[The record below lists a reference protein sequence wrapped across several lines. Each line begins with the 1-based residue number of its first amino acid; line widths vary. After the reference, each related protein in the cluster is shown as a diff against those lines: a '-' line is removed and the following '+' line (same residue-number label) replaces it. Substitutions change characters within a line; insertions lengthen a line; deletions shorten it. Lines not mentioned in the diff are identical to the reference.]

1 MIRADA
7 LFNRRIF
14 VVGLA
19 TVLLAGLAMAVVAV
33 RADSHG
39 TTYVFADLIAEDGK
53 FELRMGATAY
63 FGYEAEQRIPTIP
76 GLIEIVLGPIKVG
89 DTLSFARC
97 RQSGSRSTVTH
108 RITLD
113 VLGIDHLLDDGR
125 FGADP
130 PGGAVGDSDDPTNNC
145 DFGPFTEAGEF
156 LVYDSTD
163 SDGHG
168 VIRII
173 VEAGPPP
180 PPPEPTGL
188 ETVVVNPV
196 KVDFESLASRSKE
209 EVWIYGSG
217 FAPHVELNLFVSLNG
232 VLYDINPQAKRDRRD
247 GGGSVWPLVTNQFG
261 TFATNWRLGRIT
273 RRNVGDESMAT
284 VLITDLAFND
294 LATTP
299 VALCNTAGRA
309 DFAAAN
315 PDAIEVTLGGLAEA
329 IADAIEAD
337 PTTKIAFHDGGG
349 LRSVAKDA
357 AIANES
363 DTVIVRNFATVD
375 GGFDNL
381 AVVSH
386 FDDFNTGSL
395 DGVVPDIIMITVPE
409 WCSASPVGDRDRIR
423 SAI

>member
-1 MIRADA
+1 MIRAGV
-7 LFNRRIF
+7 LLNRKA
-14 VVGLA
+14 VLVWLA
-19 TVLLAGLAMAVVAV
+19 AMLLAGLAMATVMV

-39 TTYVFADLIAEDGK
+39 TTYVMGDFVLEDGK
-53 FELRMGATAY
+53 FELRMGSTAY

-76 GLIEIVLGPIKVG
+76 GLIEIVMGPMQVG
-89 DTLSFARC
+89 DTISFARC
-97 RQSGSRSTVTH
+97 RQSGSRSTKPH
-108 RITLD
+108 RMTIEA
-113 VLGIDHLLDDGR
+113 LGIDHILS
-125 FGADP
+125 ADEG
-130 PGGAVGDSDDPTNNC
+130 GGAVGDSDDPNNNC
-145 DFGPFTEAGEF
+145 EFTFTEPGTF
-156 LVYDSTD
+156 IIDDSTD
-163 SDGHG
+163 PGEHG
-168 VIRII
+168 VAKFI
-173 VEAGPPP
+173 VEAGPPVP
-180 PPPEPTGL
+180 PPPPTGL

-196 KVDFESLASRSKE
+196 KVDFESLASRSKK

-217 FAPHVELNLFVSLNG
+217 FAPNIELNLFISLNG
-232 VLYDINPQAKRDRRD
+232 VLYDINPQPRRDRRD

-284 VLITDLAFND
+284 VLITDAAFND

-299 VALCNTAGRA
+299 IALCNTSGRA
-309 DFAAAN
+309 EFAEAN
-315 PDAIEVTLGGLAEA
+315 PDAVEVALGGLAEA

-337 PTTKIAFHDGGG
+337 PTAKIAFHDGGG

-363 DTVIVRNFATVD
+363 DTVIVRNFATVTD
-375 GGFDNL
+375 GFDNL

-386 FDDFNTGSL
+386 FDNFNTGSL

-423 SAI
+423 SSI

>member
-1 MIRADA
+1 MIRAGV
-7 LFNRRIF
+7 LLNRK
-14 VVGLA
+14 VVLVWLA
-19 TVLLAGLAMAVVAV
+19 AMLLAGLAMATVMV

-39 TTYVFADLIAEDGK
+39 TTYTFGDFVVEDGK
-53 FELRMGATAY
+53 FELRMGDTAY

-76 GLIEIVLGPIKVG
+76 GLIEIVFGPIQVG
-89 DTLSFARC
+89 DTISFARC

-108 RITLD
+108 HLTVD
-113 VLGIDHLLDDGR
+113 ALGIDYVLDDGR

-130 PGGAVGDSDDPTNNC
+130 PGGAVGDSDDPSNNC
-145 DFGPFTEAGEF
+145 EFTFDAPGEY
-156 LVYDSTD
+156 LIYDSTD
-163 SDGHG
+163 PDGHG
-168 VIRII
+168 VARII

-188 ETVVVNPV
+188 ETVVVNPI
-196 KVDFESLASRSKE
+196 KVDFESLKSRSKQ

-217 FAPHVELNLFVSLNG
+217 FAPNVELNLFVSLNG
-232 VLYDINPQAKRDRRD
+232 VLYDINPQPKRDRRD

-284 VLITDLAFND
+284 VLITDAAFND

-299 VALCNTAGRA
+299 IALCNTSGRA
-309 DFAAAN
+309 DFAEAN
-315 PDAIEVTLGGLAEA
+315 PDAVEVTLGGLAEA

-337 PTTKIAFHDGGG
+337 PTAKIAFHDGGG

-363 DTVIVRNFATVD
+363 DTVIVRNFATVTD
-375 GGFDNL
+375 GFDNL

-423 SAI
+423 SSI

>member
-1 MIRADA
+1 MIRAGVF
-7 LFNRRIF
+7 LNRK
-14 VVGLA
+14 VVLVWLA
-19 TVLLAGLAMAVVAV
+19 AMLLAGFALAAVMV

-39 TTYVFADLIAEDGK
+39 TTYTFGDFVLEDDK

-63 FGYEAEQRIPTIP
+63 FGYDAEQRIPTIP
-76 GLIEIVLGPIKVG
+76 GLIEIVFGPIQVG

-97 RQSGSRSTVTH
+97 RQSGSRSTKEH
-108 RITLD
+108 RLTIDALGLD
-113 VLGIDHLLDDGR
+113 HNLYGDTG
-125 FGADP
+125 
-130 PGGAVGDSDDPTNNC
+130 GGAIGDSDDTSNNC
-145 DFGPFTEAGEF
+145 EFTFDAPGEY
-156 LVYDSTD
+156 LIYDSTD
-163 SDGHG
+163 PDGHG
-168 VIRII
+168 VARII
-173 VEAGPPP
+173 VEAGPPVPLP
-180 PPPEPTGL
+180 PPTGL
-188 ETVVVNPV
+188 ETVVVNPI

-217 FAPHVELNLFVSLNG
+217 FAPNLELNLFVSLNG
-232 VLYDINPQAKRDRRD
+232 VLYDINPQPRRDRRD

-284 VLITDLAFND
+284 VLITDLDFND

-299 VALCNTAGRA
+299 IALCNTSGRA
-309 DFAAAN
+309 DFAAEN
-315 PDAIEVTLGGLAEA
+315 PGAVEVALGALADE

-337 PTTKIAFHDGGG
+337 PTAKIAFHDGGG
-349 LRSVAKDA
+349 LRSAAKDA

-363 DTVIVRNFATVD
+363 DTVIVRNFAAVT

-386 FDDFNTGSL
+386 FDNFNTGSL
-395 DGVVPDIIMITVPE
+395 DGVVPDIILITVPE

-423 SAI
+423 SSI

>member
-1 MIRADA
+1 MIRAGV
-7 LFNRRIF
+7 LLNRK
-14 VVGLA
+14 VVLVWLAAMLLAGFALA
-19 TVLLAGLAMAVVAV
+19 TVMV

-39 TTYVFADLIAEDGK
+39 TTYTFGDFVLEDGK

-63 FGYEAEQRIPTIP
+63 FGYDAEQRIPTIP
-76 GLIEIVLGPIKVG
+76 GLIEIVFGPIQVG

-97 RQSGSRSTVTH
+97 RQSGSRSTKEH
-108 RITLD
+108 RLTIDALGLD
-113 VLGIDHLLDDGR
+113 HNLYGDTG
-125 FGADP
+125 
-130 PGGAVGDSDDPTNNC
+130 GGAIGDSDDTSNNC
-145 DFGPFTEAGEF
+145 EFTFDAPGEY
-156 LVYDSTD
+156 LIYDSTD
-163 SDGHG
+163 PDAHG
-168 VIRII
+168 VARII
-173 VEAGPPP
+173 VEAGPPVP
-180 PPPEPTGL
+180 PPPPTGL
-188 ETVVVNPV
+188 ETVVVNPI

-217 FAPHVELNLFVSLNG
+217 FAPNLELNLFVSLNG
-232 VLYDINPQAKRDRRD
+232 VLYDINPQPRRDRRD

-284 VLITDLAFND
+284 VLITDLDFND

-299 VALCNTAGRA
+299 IALCNTSGRA
-309 DFAAAN
+309 DFAAEN
-315 PDAIEVTLGGLAEA
+315 PGAVEVALGALADE

-337 PTTKIAFHDGGG
+337 PTAKIAFHDGGG
-349 LRSVAKDA
+349 LRSAAKDA

-363 DTVIVRNFATVD
+363 ETVIVRNFAAVT

-386 FDDFNTGSL
+386 FDNFNTGSL
-395 DGVVPDIIMITVPE
+395 DGVVPDIILITVPE

-423 SAI
+423 SSI

>member
-1 MIRADA
+1 MIRADV
-7 LFNRRIF
+7 LLNRRI
-14 VVGLA
+14 VLVSLA
-19 TVLLAGLAMAVVAV
+19 TVLLAGLAMAAVVV

-39 TTYVFADLIAEDGK
+39 TTYTFGDFVVEDNK

-76 GLIEIVLGPIKVG
+76 GLIEIVFGPIKVG

-108 RITLD
+108 HFTVD
-113 VLGIDHLLDDGR
+113 ALGIDYVLDDGR

-130 PGGAVGDSDDPTNNC
+130 PGGAFGDSDDPTNNC
-145 DFGPFTEAGEF
+145 ELTFDAPGEY
-156 LVYDSTD
+156 LIYDSTD
-163 SDGHG
+163 PDGHG
-168 VIRII
+168 VARII

-188 ETVVVNPV
+188 ETVVVNPI
-196 KVDFESLASRSKE
+196 KVEFESLKSRSKE

-217 FAPHVELNLFVSLNG
+217 FAPNVELNLFVSLNG
-232 VLYDINPQAKRDRRD
+232 VLYDINPQPKRDRRD

-299 VALCNTAGRA
+299 IALCNTAGRA

-315 PDAIEVTLGGLAEA
+315 PDAVEVTLGGLADA

-337 PTTKIAFHDGGG
+337 PTAKIAFHDGGG

-363 DTVIVRNFATVD
+363 DTVIVRNFATVT

-395 DGVVPDIIMITVPE
+395 DGVVPDIILITVPE
-409 WCSASPVGDRDRIR
+409 WCSASPVGDRDRVR
-423 SAI
+423 SSI